1 MCPIYYSR
9 SDRDSNLVGSSGWRR
24 HVGGGR
30 ARAYPEEQEPPPVR
44 CARSA
49 DRGHVA
55 PSRPHKQQAL
65 VDRAGAFQVGRPT
78 RQQPRL
84 PSIPDWDPRRQKGA
98 GGTNQ
103 LQAICCVHHH
113 HVSLLALGCICIN
126 MGRHHGSFCN
136 RSSPCTSRNPI
147 SRVPPFAALHRQTW
161 LLATCLSS
169 SQLICRI

>member
-65 VDRAGAFQVGRPT
+65 NVDRAGAFQVGRPT

-98 GGTNQ
+98 GGTNPSSK
-103 LQAICCVHHH
+103 LFAACTIITCRCLHWVAFALIWADIMVLSVKDRVHARLGI
-113 HVSLLALGCICIN
+113 LLAGSPHLQHCTDK
-126 MGRHHGSFCN
+126 HGY
-136 RSSPCTSRNPI
+136 RLLVSRRLN
-147 SRVPPFAALHRQTW
+147 
-161 LLATCLSS
+161 
-169 SQLICRI
+169 